1 MKKQKDFMPESA
13 AAPAPCLKLVSIY
26 VSDDHPL
33 LRLKR
38 SLDWE
43 KIKAV
48 MIKHWRQAGKNVD
61 GGPGLPWPVDLYSL
75 LLVLMSVKTLH
86 SREMEKDLEEN
97 VVSRLFLDLED
108 QLSPHVRDHSNIARA
123 QETLGVEGWREVNE
137 LVVGRATELGFGQP
151 EILSSDTSVQEPA
164 IGYPHEAGIL
174 NGVAQRVYRG
184 LVKLK
189 EKSSQAIESGK
200 EKAKEIFKT
209 VKEYHLFAKT
219 QEKKDELLNQL
230 VEQTK
235 ELMADSREVIKQV
248 GRTGGRVT
256 QSVVLKLRQM
266 VEVSEALLPQILQW
280 LQTRVVATGKIL
292 HAGITRARAIVKNK
306 AGKRV
311 EFGLKWLINRI
322 EGGYVFGREVE
333 ARADERVMPIEAMKD
348 YQRVFGA
355 EAAPKMMVYD
365 RGGSAPEDD
374 RGIEAAG
381 SGESRHPA
389 ARQSQM
395 VRCRGR
401 PNRSAIPTWEDG
413 RCDRHAQESE
423 IQFQSQAREKQSNVN
438 CRRAEGDGL
447 SEFEPAD
454 ERHRGESEES
464 KSSDNLKQEEAG
476 RNERSEEK
484 GKKDEKEEEV
494 AGAGWRN
501 RKDPSAVNSATRSSY
516 ANSN

>member
-1 MKKQKDFMPESA
+1 
-13 AAPAPCLKLVSIY
+13 
-26 VSDDHPL
+26 
-33 LRLKR
+33 
-38 SLDWE
+38 
-43 KIKAV
+43 
-48 MIKHWRQAGKNVD
+48 
-61 GGPGLPWPVDLYSL
+61 
-75 LLVLMSVKTLH
+75 
-86 SREMEKDLEEN
+86 MEKDLEEN

-108 QLSPHVRDHSNIARA
+108 QLSPHVRDHSSIARA
-123 QETLGVEGWREVNE
+123 QEALGVEGWREVNE
-137 LVVGRATELGFGQP
+137 LIVGQATELGFGRP

-174 NGVAQRVYRG
+174 NGLAQRVYRG

-280 LQTRVVATGKIL
+280 LQTRVVASGKIL
-292 HAGITRARAIVKNK
+292 HAGIIRARAIVKNK

-333 ARADERVMPIEAMKD
+333 ARADERVMPIEAMKEPASL
-348 YQRVFGA
+348 RSRSRA
-355 EAAPKMMVYD
+355 ED
-365 RGGSAPEDD
+365 DGLRSWRERTQDD

-381 SGESRHPA
+381 SGESWHPA

-401 PNRSAIPTWEDG
+401 PNRSAIPTWEDR

-423 IQFQSQAREKQSNVN
+423 IQFQSQAREKQYHVN
-438 CRRAEGDGL
+438 CRWAEGDGL

-454 ERHRGESEES
+454 ERHRGESEEG
-464 KSSDNLKQEEAG
+464 KSSDNLKQEEAR

-494 AGAGWRN
+494 AGAGRRN
-501 RKDPSAVNSATRSSY
+501 RKDPSAVNSATRS
-516 ANSN
+516 N